1 MWFGELATERTAGCI
16 LAHGVRTGRRTF
28 KKGHRLSAE
37 DVELLLADGRAS
49 VVVARPD
56 PGDVAEDEAAARL
69 AAALAGPGSAHNMDI
84 AAPFTGRVNLFAA
97 AAGVLTL
104 ETARLV
110 ALNHVDEGITVATLP
125 ALARVAPRQ
134 MVATVK
140 IIPFAVP
147 AAALERACGL
157 GAPSGTGPAIAVRGF
172 VPRRVWLI
180 QTTLPHTKATVL
192 ENTEAVTARRVSD
205 LGSRL
210 EGTRLCAHAAA
221 ALTAEISAALSAGA
235 ELVLVIG
242 ASAIT
247 DRRDVIPEAIVA
259 AGGRIAHFGMPVDPG
274 NLLLLGAVGAVPVL
288 GLPGCARSP
297 KLNGMDWV
305 LERLAAGLPVS
316 GPEIMDMGIGGL
328 LAEVPI
334 RPQPRDAGRSA
345 MTAPHV
351 AALVLAAGQ
360 SRRMGA
366 ANKLLAEV
374 DGRPLAAHA
383 MQAARDSGARPVVV
397 VTGHEADRVADLAAA
412 MGLAAVHNP
421 DHAGGLSTS
430 LRAGL
435 AALPREVDAVLVCL
449 GDMPGVTAAHLKR
462 LIAAY
467 APEEGR
473 AIVVPTVVGKRGN
486 PVLWDRRFFP
496 EMAGLAG
503 DVGARHLIGQY
514 EDLVVEVAFTDAA
527 PTVDIDTPDELA
539 AARRAALPST
549 DAGNGSP

>member
-1 MWFGELATERTAGCI
+1 MWFGELATERTTGCI
-16 LAHGVRTGRRTF
+16 LAHGVRTGGRAF
-28 KKGHRLSAE
+28 KKGHRLSAA
-37 DVELLLADGRAS
+37 DVALLLGEGHTR

-56 PGDVAEDEAAARL
+56 PDDVEEDDAAARL
-69 AAALAGPGSAHNMDI
+69 AAALAGSGIDV
-84 AAPFTGRVNLFAA
+84 AAPFTGRVNLFAT

-104 ETARLV
+104 EAGRLS

-147 AAALERACGL
+147 AAALGEVCAL
-157 GAPSGTGPAIAVRGF
+157 GAPAGGGPAIAVAAF
-172 VPRRVWLI
+172 AERRVWLI
-180 QTTLPHTKATVL
+180 QTTLAHTKPNVL
-192 ENTEAVTARRVSD
+192 EKTEAVTARRVAD

-210 EGTRLCAHAAA
+210 EGARQCPHDAA
-221 ALTAEISAALSAGA
+221 ALTAEIAAALAAGA

-247 DRRDVIPEAIVA
+247 DRRDVIPEAIVG

-274 NLLLLGAVGAVPVL
+274 NLLLLGEVGAVPVL

-316 GPEIMDMGIGGL
+316 GPDIMDMGIGGL

-345 MTAPHV
+345 MTAPHI

-374 DGRPLAAHA
+374 DGLPLAAHA
-383 MQAARDSGARPVVV
+383 MQAARDSGADPVVV
-397 VTGHEADRVADLAAA
+397 VTGHEADRVAELAAQW
-412 MGLAAVHNP
+412 GLAAVHNP

-449 GDMPGVTAAHLKR
+449 GDMPGITAAHLKR
-462 LIAAY
+462 LVAAY

-473 AIVVPTVVGKRGN
+473 AIVVPTVAGKRGN

-514 EDLVVEVAFTDAA
+514 EDLVVEVAFADTA
-527 PTVDIDTPDELA
+527 PALDIDTPDELA
-539 AARRAALPST
+539 AARATASPPST
-549 DAGNGSP
+549 DAENGSP